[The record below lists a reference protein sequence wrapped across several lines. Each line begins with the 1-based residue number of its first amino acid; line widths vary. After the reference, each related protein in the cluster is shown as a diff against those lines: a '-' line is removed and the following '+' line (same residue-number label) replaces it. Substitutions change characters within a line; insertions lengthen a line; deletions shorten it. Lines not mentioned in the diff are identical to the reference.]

1 MNHELLRVFAQYL
14 VYFVILFLP
23 ILIVLYTDRFR
34 QNPTPDQ
41 YAVLLAMVA
50 AIGVLVF
57 VPAITITAAT
67 ALAALGI
74 AWLSGRYA
82 LARVSFERTLEP
94 ARLFPGDRAELTLRI
109 ENRKLLPLAWLSL
122 VDPVHHGMVRPGKD
136 LTDLLEFSGSLELLD
151 NLGHAVTIRT
161 AVAPFQTLSR
171 TYSIKAQR
179 RGVYG
184 FGAAIIDSGDPFGIF
199 PRSAVMGRRQ
209 ELIVYPSV
217 HRPEE
222 LGLPFREAMGN
233 AASPRALV
241 EDPILLAG
249 SREYHPGDPLN
260 RVHWKATARTGG
272 LQVRIADPST
282 TARLMLVL
290 NLNTFQ
296 HVWQGVDLDRMEST
310 IDIAASVSLWAL
322 DKGFAVG
329 VRSNGVVPG
338 MEIMPRLAASAH
350 PQQPTAIL
358 EHLARLSFSG
368 RFSAENVLDE
378 EAGKLQA
385 GSSILF
391 VTSIITPELISIL
404 TSRRLIGRV
413 SVVYSGRFAAPVVR
427 GVPIY
432 LASPPREAIRA
443 VS

>member
-1 MNHELLRVFAQYL
+1 MNHDLLRVLAQYL
-14 VYFVILFLP
+14 LYFFILSLP
-23 ILIVLYTDRFR
+23 ILVVLYTDRFR
-34 QNPTPDQ
+34 QHPTPDQ
-41 YAVLLAMVA
+41 YVVLLAIVA

-74 AWLSGRYA
+74 AWISGRYA
-82 LARVSFERTLEP
+82 LSRVSFERTLRP

-109 ENRKLLPLAWLSL
+109 ENRKIVPLAWLSL
-122 VDPVHHGMVRPGKD
+122 VDPVHHGMVRPGTD
-136 LTDLLEFSGSLELLD
+136 LTDLLEFSGGLELLD
-151 NLGHAVTIRT
+151 NLGYALTIRT
-161 AVAPFQTLSR
+161 AIGPFQRLSR
-171 TYSIKAQR
+171 TYQITARR
-179 RGVYG
+179 RGVYA
-184 FGAAIIDSGDPFGIF
+184 FGAALVDSGDPFGIF
-199 PRSAVMGRRQ
+199 PHTAILGRRE
-209 ELIVYPSV
+209 ELIVYPKV

-222 LGLPFREAMGN
+222 LGLPFREAMGLTT
-233 AASPRALV
+233 APRALV
-241 EDPILLAG
+241 KDPTLLAG

-282 TARLMLVL
+282 TARIMLVL

-310 IDIAASVSLWAL
+310 IDIAASVGLWAL

-329 VRSNGVVPG
+329 IRSNGIVPG
-338 MEIMPRLAASAH
+338 MEMMPLLPASAH
-350 PQQPTAIL
+350 PRQPSAIL

-368 RFSAENVLDE
+368 RFSAEGVLDE
-378 EAGKLQA
+378 EAGRLQA
-385 GSSILF
+385 GSSIVF
-391 VTSIITPELISIL
+391 VTPIVTPQLIGVL

-413 SVVYSGRFAAPVVR
+413 SVVYCGRFAAPVVR

-432 LASPPREAIRA
+432 LASPPREVHRA